1 MATPI
6 CANTGCS
13 NTAHPKDIKSICYG
27 ECGCGGICKNKFY
40 WNNCDKCY
48 KEENGEEDDDDCD
61 EESEHICS
69 GCEFDGKENDFMIDE
84 CGYMYCYYCVWN
96 GLGKFSKEKAEEGC
110 KYYEKVWCCENYG
123 AEECAVCDDCEGK
136 CKKEIS
142 EIFNYYENKYIRK
155 EICDDCGLKF
165 NEDVRI
171 VMLNEV
177 YQPKE

>member
-48 KEENGEEDDDDCD
+48 KEENGEEDDEEEDDCD
-61 EESEHICS
+61 DCCDKGIKIFIWDDLNNDEKSVKMMEKIDDSEHLLRS
-69 GCEFDGKENDFMIDE
+69 DYKRCESCYEDFCEEVLRVYEEILEEDDE
-84 CGYMYCYYCVWN
+84 
-96 GLGKFSKEKAEEGC
+96 E
-110 KYYEKVWCCENYG
+110 
-123 AEECAVCDDCEGK
+123 EECAVCDDCEGK

-155 EICDDCGLKF
+155 EICDDCGIRLC
-165 NEDVRI
+165 
-171 VMLNEV
+171 
-177 YQPKE
+177 

>member
-61 EESEHICS
+61 EE
-69 GCEFDGKENDFMIDE
+69 
-84 CGYMYCYYCVWN
+84 
-96 GLGKFSKEKAEEGC
+96 
-110 KYYEKVWCCENYG
+110 
-123 AEECAVCDDCEGK
+123 CAVCDDCEGK

-155 EICDDCGLKF
+155 ELPMEQTDKIF
-165 NEDVRI
+165 
-171 VMLNEV
+171 VMSCKTTPLN
-177 YQPKE
+177 